1 MHDPS
6 PSSPMPSYARKLETF
21 ETLADFFGL
30 PKTPLLRYDAMEALD
45 AYIAASRLHEIMM
58 VE

>member
-1 MHDPS
+1 
-6 PSSPMPSYARKLETF
+6 MPSYARKLETF